1 MEVMDEVEVEQGRL
15 KTKAVFFN
23 IMGLVFLDVASMVII
38 QGIHIWGESAGKKDV
53 FSLLLYFAAMLF
65 LSIGMIFLVWKGIKY
80 LTPLRYLQLIGNGVL
95 KSLEYKGLILSAA
108 RVEASD
114 LNGAF
119 YEVYLKGGS
128 VREKDIF
135 SNCVE
140 EFFGVVDN
148 QRYLLYRRHAGVGM
162 MKYFCVPEIFAK
174 SREDALLFSECM
186 RKTMGS
192 YKLIYTRNPEGRK
205 ILIQARAHAYA
216 NRADRE
222 LQRLVTGR
230 KRKVKS
236 RLE

>member
-1 MEVMDEVEVEQGRL
+1 M
-15 KTKAVFFN
+15 
-23 IMGLVFLDVASMVII
+23 
-38 QGIHIWGESAGKKDV
+38 
-53 FSLLLYFAAMLF
+53 
-65 LSIGMIFLVWKGIKY
+65 
-80 LTPLRYLQLIGNGVL
+80 
-95 KSLEYKGLILSAA
+95 
-108 RVEASD
+108 
-114 LNGAF
+114 
-119 YEVYLKGGS
+119 
-128 VREKDIF
+128 
-135 SNCVE
+135 
-140 EFFGVVDN
+140 DN

>member
-1 MEVMDEVEVEQGRL
+1 M
-15 KTKAVFFN
+15 
-23 IMGLVFLDVASMVII
+23 
-38 QGIHIWGESAGKKDV
+38 
-53 FSLLLYFAAMLF
+53 
-65 LSIGMIFLVWKGIKY
+65 
-80 LTPLRYLQLIGNGVL
+80 L

-162 MKYFCVPEIFAK
+162 MNISVCRKSLQSQGKMPFCFQSV
-174 SREDALLFSECM
+174 
-186 RKTMGS
+186 
-192 YKLIYTRNPEGRK
+192 
-205 ILIQARAHAYA
+205 
-216 NRADRE
+216 
-222 LQRLVTGR
+222 
-230 KRKVKS
+230 
-236 RLE
+236 